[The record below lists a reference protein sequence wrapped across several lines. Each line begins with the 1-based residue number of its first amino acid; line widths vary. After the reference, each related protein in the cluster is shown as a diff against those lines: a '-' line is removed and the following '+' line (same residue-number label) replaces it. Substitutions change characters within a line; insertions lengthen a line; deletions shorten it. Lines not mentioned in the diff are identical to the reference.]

1 MSKGPAFDY
10 KILASNLLPKSI
22 LEFFDLTDVTED
34 HTGIIEETGYERV
47 LLHIYLGEKD
57 ARDEEW
63 HELKP
68 NGFTESRQV
77 NDFPIRNHKV
87 VLHVRCRRWLTPDGR
102 NVVLDRYTLLADN
115 TSYSKEFAD
124 VLKKYLDTYP
134 ITARSLGVYFKVDGN
149 NLERAYKAT

>member
-1 MSKGPAFDY
+1 MSVSFFIS
-10 KILASNLLPKSI
+10 ILA
-22 LEFFDLTDVTED
+22 
-34 HTGIIEETGYERV
+34 
-47 LLHIYLGEKD
+47 EKD

-124 VLKKYLDTYP
+124 VLKKIFGYLPDNGP
-134 ITARSLGVYFKVDGN
+134 LAGGV
-149 NLERAYKAT
+149 L